1 MNWLQLAG
9 FSVAGVNETGAR
21 IGSAILTI
29 GTCLLTWDIARRL
42 FDPAVGA
49 WAGVVMATCL
59 WTGIAGRAATPD
71 APLAFLTTLA
81 LASFV
86 RGVVHAGGLDRPV
99 RLPTSAAVATG
110 AAAGAAMLAVAP
122 LWTRSPAW
130 LGDWIVVPG
139 TVHESRSLALRAGV
153 CTALVA
159 ASFVIVASSEFSP
172 FIYFQF

>member
-1 MNWLQLAG
+1 MAIPRTIVLVMLGWVFFRAWTLPQAWGYLETMLGPTHGGATVG
-9 FSVAGVNETGAR
+9 FAA
-21 IGSAILTI
+21 
-29 GTCLLTWDIARRL
+29 IAR
-42 FDPAVGA
+42 P
-49 WAGVVMATCL
+49 
-59 WTGIAGRAATPD
+59 WTVPM
-71 APLAFLTTLA
+71 L
-81 LASFV
+81 
-86 RGVVHAGGLDRPV
+86 
-99 RLPTSAAVATG
+99 
-110 AAAGAAMLAVAP
+110 AGAAMLAVAP